1 MQFLIPLVS
10 FLSLFTSLRSWT
22 GSFSDL
28 WADTMVID
36 ETFDYVVVG
45 GGTAGVT
52 LAVRLAEQ
60 KLRVALVEAG
70 GTYELSFPIA
80 AIPGAASIGVGSDI
94 KSTTPID
101 WKIVARNVTGANHRD
116 IHYPRGKCLGGS
128 SALNFM
134 AYQRDSMQLWADLV
148 QDQSYTF
155 DNTLPYSLKTVQ
167 FTPPDT
173 LRRAANAT
181 VQYNPDAF
189 AHEGKRPLHVSYPV
203 YAMPFSSWMKLG
215 VEEVGINETLD
226 FNSGS
231 LFGAQY
237 GSFTI
242 RPSDETRSS
251 SQAAFL
257 SPLPSST
264 YLKIY
269 QGTMAKKILFNP
281 QKQASGVQVSDLL
294 RTFTLNAKREVI
306 ISAGVFHTPQLLM
319 VSGVGPADTLEEHG
333 IDIVQDAP
341 GVALETFTKVP
352 TDLGYLAS
360 QMAQYIFSHGGVLT
374 SPVIDYLAFEKI
386 PYSFRLNF
394 SVQTIRDLSWFP
406 DDWPEI
412 EYISSAAYT
421 GNSSNPA
428 VLQPSGGKQYAT
440 ILGTLVAPTSR
451 GNVTIASNDTSD
463 LPIINPNWLSTEAD
477 QQIAIAAYKRIRDM
491 FHSKAMAPIVVGD
504 EYFPGSQYQTDAE
517 ILEVIRNTVMTI
529 YHAACTCKMG
539 TRDDP
544 MAVLDSRARVV
555 GVDRLRV
562 VDASAFPVLPPGH
575 PQATVY
581 MLAEKIASDIISS
594 LA

>member
-28 WADTMVID
+28 WAGTMVID

-155 DNTLPYSLKTVQ
+155 DNTLPYYLKTVQ

-181 VQYNPDAF
+181 AQYNPDAF

-269 QGTMAKKILFNP
+269 QGTMAKRILFNP

-386 PYSFRLNF
+386 PYSFRLKF

-539 TRDDP
+539 TPDDP